1 MSRSVS
7 DDQCLSILL
16 ARWRSRA
23 QFQEE
28 LEAVAHEQLASDDP
42 VETASFVHEHL
53 MTEQAEYIAEF
64 LYALRVS
71 GCHEPER
78 MAAWLDQHNKMVSAM
93 LEDFQQRRADRGS
106 IGPGE
111 AQQSWR
117 LADAFFTERMC
128 RQVVE
133 RLGDGRLIL
142 SLKDFHRFMTL
153 HMDPGLCRDRLN
165 AFVKIGLLNDER
177 RPNLR
182 IFWSDGKLE
191 EIVRRQ
197 LSLFHNNIL
206 ESGE

>member
-1 MSRSVS
+1 
-7 DDQCLSILL
+7 
-16 ARWRSRA
+16 
-23 QFQEE
+23 
-28 LEAVAHEQLASDDP
+28 
-42 VETASFVHEHL
+42 
-53 MTEQAEYIAEF
+53 
-64 LYALRVS
+64 
-71 GCHEPER
+71 

-106 IGPGE
+106 IGQGV

-117 LADAFFTERMC
+117 LADAFFTERMS

-182 IFWSDGKLE
+182 LFWSSGQLE

-197 LSLFHNNIL
+197 LSSFCNQIPGNL
-206 ESGE
+206 EQ